1 MLPARRHRWRGSSE
15 AAPAARQGPSSGR
28 KSKFERVL
36 VAVDGAGDAT
46 NAVRYAADIA
56 QKFDGTLI
64 LLAVDGHRPLEG
76 PLAELAE
83 TEDLSRGEIF
93 ERVLSSAVE
102 LADLP
107 SGLKLEERL
116 LDGDPADE
124 ILAKAERTGA
134 GLIVVGSRGLGA
146 YAELLLGSV
155 SRKVLHLAK
164 VPVMVVQS

>member
-1 MLPARRHRWRGSSE
+1 M
-15 AAPAARQGPSSGR
+15 
-28 KSKFERVL
+28 FEKVL
-36 VAVDGAGDAT
+36 VAVDGSGDASK
-46 NAVRYAADIA
+46 AVRYAADIA
-56 QKFDGTLI
+56 RKYDGMLI
-64 LLAVDGHRPLEG
+64 LLAVDGHRPLKG

-93 ERVLSSAVE
+93 ERILSSAVV

-107 SGLKLEERL
+107 DGLKLEKRI
-116 LDGDPADE
+116 LDGDPGDE
-124 ILAKAERTGA
+124 ILAEAERTGA